1 MIRLVC
7 PTCRKPFKEDDD
19 FEGDF
24 TKCPSCGQVIGII
37 ARKSKKDEDESED
50 ERRKG
55 KKHSKKN
62 YNNLLLTLFA
72 TNFVIGGAI
81 WFVYGL
87 TMTPWLPGS
96 KYYNIGLMNE
106 KQNSIFGGLL
116 VIGIGV
122 FIKIASLFLA
132 RKSG

>member
-7 PTCRKPFKEDDD
+7 PTCRKPFKEADD

-37 ARKSKKDEDESED
+37 ARKPKKDEDESED
-50 ERRKG
+50 ERRRG
-55 KKHSKKN
+55 KKRSKKN

-72 TNFVIGGAI
+72 AFFVIGGG
-81 WFVYGL
+81 WWLVHGL
-87 TMTPWLPGS
+87 IMETHLPGA
-96 KYYNIGLMNE
+96 KVYNIGLLNE
-106 KQNSIFGGLL
+106 KQNSIIGGLL
-116 VIGIGV
+116 GMGIGV

-132 RKSG
+132 RKLG